1 MQLTKL
7 LKNLQVKKIVGNTDI
22 DIKDVKTDSKSVTK
36 NDLFIAIKGG
46 GFDGHDYILEAER
59 YGAKAVVC
67 LKETETSL
75 TQIIVEDTR
84 IATCNIAREFY
95 NHPEKNLKLIGV
107 VGTNG
112 KTTTTHVIRSILEKS
127 SVKCGVIGTLGVYF
141 GEKYYEPTLTTPD
154 PLELY
159 KIFNEMVNDGIKA
172 VVMEVSA
179 HAIHFGKLS
188 GLDFEIG
195 VFTNCT
201 RDHLDFFKDMQTYK
215 DTKLRF
221 FKDNQVKYIVAN
233 ADDELGREISKLSKT
248 SITYGIYNPSDVFAI
263 EIKNAKNGSEFVMN
277 LFDRIYKI
285 KLKLMGEFN
294 VYNALAGATSAGLI
308 GVKTDKIAKALNE
321 IEQVEGRL
329 ECVYDKEFR
338 VFVDYAHTPDGLEKS
353 LKALK
358 SSCKGRLVCVFGC
371 GGNRDK
377 GKRLEMGKISGE
389 IADFTVITSDN
400 PRYEEPMDIIFEIEK
415 GMLFSSRNYVLI
427 QERVQAIKYAI
438 EMAEKDDVLLIAGK
452 GSERYQ
458 EILGIK
464 HVYNDKDTVNEL
476 IGRNT

>member
-1 MQLTKL
+1 MYADKVKKELYDFYLTGDAERSKAFAEHCFSIMDSRYKEDMSVTALKL
-7 LKNLQVKKIVGNTDI
+7 LQYDVITEEFTPVIFKTIPYYYETGVLTSLSDGTAWAKSLNFNQANGWATSKN
-22 DIKDVKTDSKSVTK
+22 KDVFVEQDSELFKLKCAHAKNILYLICGPYNDLKQHYNFNCRPFLEGGLKSVYEK
-36 NDLFIAIKGG
+36 A
-46 GFDGHDYILEAER
+46 EA
-59 YGAKAVVC
+59 
-67 LKETETSL
+67 
-75 TQIIVEDTR
+75 
-84 IATCNIAREFY
+84 
-95 NHPEKNLKLIGV
+95 
-107 VGTNG
+107 
-112 KTTTTHVIRSILEKS
+112 
-127 SVKCGVIGTLGVYF
+127 
-141 GEKYYEPTLTTPD
+141 
-154 PLELY
+154 
-159 KIFNEMVNDGIKA
+159 
-172 VVMEVSA
+172 
-179 HAIHFGKLS
+179 
-188 GLDFEIG
+188 
-195 VFTNCT
+195 
-201 RDHLDFFKDMQTYK
+201 
-215 DTKLRF
+215 
-221 FKDNQVKYIVAN
+221 
-233 ADDELGREISKLSKT
+233 
-248 SITYGIYNPSDVFAI
+248 